1 MNWKE
6 QLKSI
11 VVEHGLPQVL
21 AELVDYEQMTV
32 SDMVVWFNN
41 RLVTTTVINDIL
53 IHCGYQ
59 TRIGSGAYTPTEI
72 GLPYAVTRRRCSG
85 KHAGAICVTRWVFA
99 THLEHDIRMGIS
111 EYLQS
116 KGQVG

>member
-1 MNWKE
+1 MDWKE

-11 VVEHGLPQVL
+11 VAEHGLPHVL
-21 AELVDYEQMTV
+21 AELLKCEKMTI

-59 TRIGSGAYTPTEI
+59 TRIGSGAYTPAEI
-72 GLPYAVTRRRCSG
+72 GLPYAVTRVRRSG
-85 KHAGAICVTRWVFA
+85 KHAGAACVTHWVF
-99 THLEHDIRMGIS
+99 TTDLEHDIRMGIYK
-111 EYLQS
+111 YLRS
-116 KGQVG
+116 NGQVG